1 MLSGTDSAITD
12 AAAGLK
18 QANSLGYPL
27 ILKASHGG
35 GGRGMRV
42 VRSEEE
48 FENAYEQAS
57 RESLSAFGS
66 SEVFVEKFIEHARHI
81 EIQLLGDQHGNLVH
95 LFERDCSVQRRHQ
108 KVVEIAPAPNLLPEV
123 RDALCDAAIAIGKE
137 VGYQNAGTVEF
148 LVDADTNKFYFIEV
162 NPRVQ
167 VEHTV
172 TEEVTGV
179 DIVKSQILVAQ
190 GLPLTDERI
199 GLTSQEIIKTNG
211 FALQCRIT
219 TEDPTNNFMPDYG
232 RVMHYRSPGGAGV
245 RLDAGSAFSGAV
257 VNPFYDSMLVKL
269 SVRGQRFSDAIQ
281 RAVRCLLEFRI
292 RGVKT
297 NIPFLLKV
305 LDHPTFV
312 DGECTTRF
320 IDKTPALF
328 EFPIRKDRATKLLTF
343 LGDVI
348 VNGNELVKG
357 RAVSPRREPAPIP
370 QFDRS
375 VPVPEGTRDKL
386 KELGPE
392 KFAQWVRDQKRLFIT
407 DTTFR
412 CLLYTSPSPRDRTR
426 SRMPSSA

>member
-1 MLSGTDSAITD
+1 M
-12 AAAGLK
+12 
-18 QANSLGYPL
+18 
-27 ILKASHGG
+27 
-35 GGRGMRV
+35 
-42 VRSEEE
+42 
-48 FENAYEQAS
+48 
-57 RESLSAFGS
+57 
-66 SEVFVEKFIEHARHI
+66 FVEKFIEHARHI

-190 GLPLTDERI
+190 GLPLSDDAI
-199 GLTSQEIIKTNG
+199 GLTSQDSIKTNG

-257 VNPFYDSMLVKL
+257 VNPFYDS
-269 SVRGQRFSDAIQ
+269 I
-281 RAVRCLLEFRI
+281 
-292 RGVKT
+292 
-297 NIPFLLKV
+297 
-305 LDHPTFV
+305 
-312 DGECTTRF
+312 
-320 IDKTPALF
+320 
-328 EFPIRKDRATKLLTF
+328 
-343 LGDVI
+343 
-348 VNGNELVKG
+348 
-357 RAVSPRREPAPIP
+357 
-370 QFDRS
+370 
-375 VPVPEGTRDKL
+375 
-386 KELGPE
+386 
-392 KFAQWVRDQKRLFIT
+392 
-407 DTTFR
+407 
-412 CLLYTSPSPRDRTR
+412 CLLYTSPSPRDATL